1 VECKSPA
8 STRDCKIPKFSLF
21 VSELCR
27 RPPPITDEKLHGE
40 KKKADGEID
49 VFGKRKG
56 GLPGQ
61 IADYEAKSRNKG
73 APKDHNKTMA
83 LCVCVTQCGNFGV
96 VGYSCGRVDKYNL
109 QSGQHRGTYHQGGH
123 EDAVYGVAVDGLND
137 VLVSGGFDG
146 MLLVWDF
153 EKREVVH
160 RIAVHSPVN
169 QMVTH
174 PDPVPPHHPSLSHP
188 TPPHPP
194 PTKTSGNCL
203 KY

>member
-1 VECKSPA
+1 MPPA
-8 STRDCKIPKFSLF
+8 VTSDGKISSSSL
-21 VSELCR
+21 LLWALHH

-73 APKDHNKTMA
+73 APKDHNKTLA

-169 QMVTH
+169 QMVIL
-174 PDPVPPHHPSLSHP
+174 PNLSPRHHPTLFHP
-188 TPPHPP
+188 NPPRP
-194 PTKTSGNCL
+194 KQNV
-203 KY
+203 